1 MADNPSLDNNE
12 DLADIEA
19 MLRNLDVDDLEIHEP
34 PVEVWTGIEQALADE
49 SDSQTPSTNV
59 PQAAPAPD
67 SNVVSLADR
76 RRMRFLA
83 PAMGIAAAAVLAV
96 AGVVVFSRGD
106 DSSGDVVAS
115 AELAFDSATFDP
127 LGATSSAAV
136 SLVDADDHYEIAI
149 DESELPVDLSE
160 PADLELWLIEPDENG
175 NVVDLVSLGIVED
188 VDQPFVVPDGYDPSV
203 YKVVDISVEPHDGNH
218 DHSGRSILR
227 GALVDA

>member
-1 MADNPSLDNNE
+1 MADNAALDNND

-19 MLRNLDVDDLEIHEP
+19 MLRDLHVDDLELHEP
-34 PVEVWTGIEQALADE
+34 PADVWAGIESALADE
-49 SDSQTPSTNV
+49 SASRTAGSTPR
-59 PQAAPAPD
+59 

-83 PAMGIAAAAVLAV
+83 PSIGIAAAAVLAI
-96 AGVVVFSRGD
+96 AGIVVLSGRGNPD
-106 DSSGDVVAS
+106 GDVIAS
-115 AELAFDSATFDP
+115 AVLEFDAETFDP
-127 LGATSSAAV
+127 LGASSAAAV

-149 DESELPVDLSE
+149 DRAQLPADLSE

-188 VDQPFVVPDGYDPSV
+188 IERPFVVPAGYDPSV

-227 GALVDA
+227 GPLIDA